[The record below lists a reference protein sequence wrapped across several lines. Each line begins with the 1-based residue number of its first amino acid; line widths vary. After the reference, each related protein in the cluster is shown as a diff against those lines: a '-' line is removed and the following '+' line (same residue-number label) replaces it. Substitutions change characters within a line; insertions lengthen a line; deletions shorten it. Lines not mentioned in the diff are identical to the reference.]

1 VRRLTFPLL
10 AVAMI
15 AGPALADPG
24 KEDLEK
30 VLGTAKKDKKYLA
43 AIFTLYN

>member
-1 VRRLTFPLL
+1 
-10 AVAMI
+10 MM

-30 VLGTAKKDKKYLA
+30 ALDIAKKDKKYLA